1 MRDKK
6 FIKTQRLA
14 GYLMLN
20 GFVLL
25 KMDKDKKNK
34 KYDIYIFKNEMGIE
48 DAIDKY
54 KRTYKFNN

>member
-1 MRDKK
+1 MNKK

-34 KYDIYIFKNEMGIE
+34 KYDIYIFKNETGIE

>member
-1 MRDKK
+1 MNKK

-34 KYDIYIFKNEMGIE
+34 KYDIYIFKNKTGIE